1 MSDGVVRDLG
11 QRYLAAAWETS
22 HALPTVENPHQEL
35 DELLIAVEEH
45 LDQLT
50 GLRLQLLREAWALG
64 AGRVLDREKASPR
77 TTIAQATAALK
88 LALDLEERFALIGH
102 ALSDGVVSLAQAEA
116 IVAGLK
122 KLPYTLTHH
131 DLEIAQH
138 TVLGYTDALGPKELH
153 TLASRMT
160 EILDPV
166 GAEQTEA
173 DRLANEER
181 RAKAGRFLKLRPD
194 HHGSMT
200 ITGRLPITDAAL
212 LGAQLDALTPPI
224 SSYRASGDLPTPD
237 ARRADALILLTQ
249 LAADAGT
256 VPAHGIDRPTAKIT
270 IPLTTLTTGAGPAA
284 VLDNG
289 EPISAGEARRLACDA
304 DIIPVV
310 LGSKSEV
317 LDVGQPHRLFTKGL
331 RTALVARDR
340 GCAFPHC
347 ETPAAACEA
356 HHIIPWHQGGET
368 KLSNGVLL
376 CPWHHRLVEP
386 DPQQSEHSQWRV
398 FLDDETGRPWF
409 TPPRHI
415 DPARNP
421 RQHRRFVLADIT
433 LREPDE
439 PALSA
444 TERYNTLTPRGGAAP
459 GLAAEGPACP
469 RDGVEPCP
477 HTTPAPEKPNP
488 WHAQC

>member
-1 MSDGVVRDLG
+1 
-11 QRYLAAAWETS
+11 T
-22 HALPTVENPHQEL
+22 
-35 DELLIAVEEH
+35 ELL
-45 LDQLT
+45 
-50 GLRLQLLREAWALG
+50 
-64 AGRVLDREKASPR
+64 
-77 TTIAQATAALK
+77 
-88 LALDLEERFALIGH
+88 
-102 ALSDGVVSLAQAEA
+102 
-116 IVAGLK
+116 
-122 KLPYTLTHH
+122 
-131 DLEIAQH
+131 
-138 TVLGYTDALGPKELH
+138 
-153 TLASRMT
+153 
-160 EILDPV
+160 DPA

>member
-1 MSDGVVRDLG
+1 MVRDLG

-22 HALPTVENPHQEL
+22 HALPTTENPHREL

-77 TTIAQATAALK
+77 TTTAQATAALK
-88 LALDLEERFALIGH
+88 LALDLEERFGLIGR

-122 KLPYTLTHH
+122 KLPVTLTRS
-131 DLEIAQH
+131 DLDTAQT
-138 TVLGYTDALGPKELH
+138 TVLGYADTLGPSELR
-153 TLASRMT
+153 TLASRMA
-160 EILDPV
+160 ELIDPA
-166 GAEQTEA
+166 GAEQEEA
-173 DRLANEER
+173 DRLAREER
-181 RAKAGRFLKLRPD
+181 RAKAGRFLKLRP
-194 HHGSMT
+194 
-200 ITGRLPITDAAL
+200 
-212 LGAQLDALTPPI
+212 
-224 SSYRASGDLPTPD
+224 
-237 ARRADALILLTQ
+237 
-249 LAADAGT
+249 
-256 VPAHGIDRPTAKIT
+256 
-270 IPLTTLTTGAGPAA
+270 TLTTGVGPAA

-304 DIIPVV
+304 DIIPIT
-310 LGSKSEV
+310 LGTRSEI
-317 LDVGQPHRLFTKGL
+317 LDVGQPHRLFSRGL
-331 RTALVARDR
+331 RTALMVRDQ

-347 ETPAAACEA
+347 EVPPAACEG

-376 CPWHHRLVEP
+376 CPWHHRLIEP

-415 DPARNP
+415 DPARKP

-444 TERYNTLTPRGGAAP
+444 TERYNTPTPRGGAAP
-459 GLAAEGPACP
+459 GLAAEGPVCP
-469 RDGVEPCP
+469 RDGVGPCP
-477 HTTPAPEKPNP
+477 HITPAPEKPNP

>member
-1 MSDGVVRDLG
+1 MVRDLG

-22 HALPTVENPHQEL
+22 HALPTTENPHREL

-77 TTIAQATAALK
+77 TTTAQATAALK
-88 LALDLEERFALIGH
+88 LALDLEERFGLIGR

-122 KLPYTLTHH
+122 KLPVTLTRS
-131 DLEIAQH
+131 DLDTAQT
-138 TVLGYTDALGPKELH
+138 TVLGYADTLGPSELR
-153 TLASRMT
+153 TLASRMA
-160 EILDPV
+160 ELIDPA
-166 GAEQTEA
+166 GAEQEEA
-173 DRLANEER
+173 DRLAREER

-194 HHGSMT
+194 HHGSLT
-200 ITGRLPITDAAL
+200 ITGRLPVADGAVLAA
-212 LGAQLDALTPPI
+212 QIEALMPPI
-224 SSYRASGDLPTPD
+224 SSYRQTGDLPGPE
-237 ARRADALILLTQ
+237 ARRADALVLLAQ

-256 VPAHGIDRPTAKIT
+256 VPAHGMDRPTAKIT
-270 IPLTTLTTGAGPAA
+270 IPLTTLTTGVGPAA

-304 DIIPVV
+304 DIIPIT
-310 LGSKSEV
+310 LGTRSEI
-317 LDVGQPHRLFTKGL
+317 LDVGQPHRLFSRGL
-331 RTALVARDR
+331 RTALMVRDQ

-347 ETPAAACEA
+347 EVPPAACEG

-376 CPWHHRLVEP
+376 CPWHHRLIEP

-415 DPARNP
+415 DPARKP

-444 TERYNTLTPRGGAAP
+444 TERYNTPTPRGGAAP
-459 GLAAEGPACP
+459 GLAAEGPVCP
-469 RDGVEPCP
+469 RDGVGPCP
-477 HTTPAPEKPNP
+477 HITPAPEKPNP

>member
-1 MSDGVVRDLG
+1 MSDGMVRDLG

-22 HALPTVENPHQEL
+22 HALPTTENPHREL

-77 TTIAQATAALK
+77 TTTAQATAALK
-88 LALDLEERFALIGH
+88 LALDLEERFGLIGR

-122 KLPYTLTHH
+122 KLPVTLTRS
-131 DLEIAQH
+131 DLDTAQT
-138 TVLGYTDALGPKELH
+138 TVLGYADTLGPSELR
-153 TLASRMT
+153 TLASRMA
-160 EILDPV
+160 ELIDPA
-166 GAEQTEA
+166 GAEQEEA
-173 DRLANEER
+173 DRLAREER
-181 RAKAGRFLKLRPD
+181 RAKAGRFLKLRP
-194 HHGSMT
+194 
-200 ITGRLPITDAAL
+200 
-212 LGAQLDALTPPI
+212 
-224 SSYRASGDLPTPD
+224 
-237 ARRADALILLTQ
+237 
-249 LAADAGT
+249 
-256 VPAHGIDRPTAKIT
+256 
-270 IPLTTLTTGAGPAA
+270 TLTTGVGPAA

-304 DIIPVV
+304 DIIPIT
-310 LGSKSEV
+310 LGTRSEI
-317 LDVGQPHRLFTKGL
+317 LDVGQPHRLFSRGL
-331 RTALVARDR
+331 RTALMVRDQ

-347 ETPAAACEA
+347 EVPPAACEG

-376 CPWHHRLVEP
+376 CPWHHRLIEP

-415 DPARNP
+415 DPARKP

-444 TERYNTLTPRGGAAP
+444 TERYNTPTPRGGAAP
-459 GLAAEGPACP
+459 GLAAEGPVCP
-469 RDGVEPCP
+469 RDGVGPCP
-477 HTTPAPEKPNP
+477 HITPAPEKPNP